1 MNNFWRDSVL
11 QRAHPTKRPQNGV
24 VSSDQGAAAVPE
36 RTGLTVSAV
45 ARRMGVAPA
54 TLRTWDRRYGVGPSE
69 HTPGSHRRYTP
80 SDLAR
85 LEHMRRLVI
94 AGVPPAEAAK
104 AARDLD
110 VDDTTLAPVTQ
121 LPTPTALDDA
131 DVPSGGR
138 AGGGRV
144 VALPGGAQA
153 ARGLARAAQALD
165 SAACIDIITDSLDR
179 RGVVW
184 TWDHLLVPVLNGVGQ
199 QWSDTG
205 RGVEI
210 EHALSAA
217 VQDALSGKVR
227 SAPPATNNRSV
238 LLACAPNEMHSLVL
252 WGVAAALSERRIGA
266 RILGASLPA
275 SALASAV
282 QRLGPAVVFVW
293 AQIPD
298 TADPDLLAELPA
310 VRPAATLLIGGPG
323 WREHAGPVPTD
334 VVRVTDLTDTVGRI
348 AYAVGG

>member
-1 MNNFWRDSVL
+1 MNNFWRDQPV
-11 QRAHPTKRPQNGV
+11 QRAQRGNRPHNGA
-24 VSSDQGAAAVPE
+24 VSSDQGAVPAPE

-80 SDLAR
+80 ADLAR
-85 LEHMRRLVI
+85 LDHMRRLVI
-94 AGVPPAEAAK
+94 AGVPPAEAAR
-104 AARDLD
+104 AAREID
-110 VDDTTLAPVTQ
+110 VDSADLAAVTQ
-121 LPTPTALDDA
+121 LPTPPPITDGDL
-131 DVPSGGR
+131 PEGGR

-165 SAACIDIITDSLDR
+165 SAACIDIVTDSLDR

-184 TWDHLLVPVLNGVGQ
+184 TWDNLLVPVLTGIGQ

-217 VQDALSGKVR
+217 VQDALSGKVL

-238 LLACAPNEMHSLVL
+238 LLACAPDEMHSLVL
-252 WGVAAALSERRIGA
+252 WAVAAALSERRIGA

-298 TADPDLLAELPA
+298 TADPELLSLLPA
-310 VRPAATLLIGGPG
+310 TRPAATVLIGGPG
-323 WREHAGPVPTD
+323 WRATAGRLPQD
-334 VVRVTDLTDTVGRI
+334 VVKVTDLTDTVGRI

>member
-1 MNNFWRDSVL
+1 MNNFRRECPSR
-11 QRAHPTKRPQNGV
+11 RAVRPHRPQNDRV
-24 VSSDQGAAAVPE
+24 TPDSGAAAAEPP
-36 RTGLTVSAV
+36 GLTVAAV

-54 TLRTWDRRYGVGPSE
+54 TLRTWDRRYGVGPSD
-69 HTPGSHRRYTP
+69 HRPGAHRRY
-80 SDLAR
+80 SAADLAR

-94 AGVPPAEAAK
+94 AGVPPAEAAR
-104 AARDLD
+104 AARELDLD
-110 VDDTTLAPVTQ
+110 AVQLAPVTQ
-121 LPTPTALDDA
+121 LPTPVALPDTEA
-131 DVPSGGR
+131 GGR

-144 VALPGGAQA
+144 VALPGGQQA

-165 SAACIDIITDSLDR
+165 SAACNAIITESLDR

-184 TWDHLLVPVLNGVGQ
+184 TWDHLLLPVLAGVGQ
-199 QWSDTG
+199 QWSETG

-217 VQDALSGKVR
+217 VQDALGGKVR
-227 SAPPATNNRSV
+227 SSDPPTNNRAV
-238 LLACAPNEMHSLVL
+238 LLACAPDEMHSLVL
-252 WGVAAALSERRIGA
+252 WAVAAALAERRIGA

-282 QRLGPAVVFVW
+282 QRIGPAVVFVW

-298 TADPDLLAELPA
+298 TADPALLSTLPA
-310 VRPAATLLIGGPG
+310 LRPAASVLIGGPG
-323 WREHAGPVPTD
+323 WRTDRGRLPGD
-334 VVRVTDLTDTVGRI
+334 VVKVEDLTDTVGRI

>member
-1 MNNFWRDSVL
+1 
-11 QRAHPTKRPQNGV
+11 
-24 VSSDQGAAAVPE
+24 
-36 RTGLTVSAV
+36 
-45 ARRMGVAPA
+45 MGVAPA

-69 HTPGSHRRYTP
+69 HTPGSHRRYSP
-80 SDLAR
+80 ADLAR

-94 AGVPPAEAAK
+94 AGVPPADAAK
-104 AARDLD
+104 AARDLE
-110 VDDTTLAPVTQ
+110 VDGTELAPVTQ
-121 LPTPTALDDA
+121 LPAPTPIPAA
-131 DVPSGGR
+131 DVPEGGR

-165 SAACIDIITDSLDR
+165 TAACIDIVTDSLDR

-184 TWDHLLVPVLNGVGQ
+184 TWDNLLVPVLTGIGQ

-238 LLACAPNEMHSLVL
+238 LLACAPDEMHSLVL
-252 WGVAAALSERRIGA
+252 WAVAAALAERRIGA

-298 TADPDLLAELPA
+298 TADPELLSLLPA
-310 VRPAATLLIGGPG
+310 TRPAATVLIGGPG
-323 WREHAGPVPTD
+323 WRATTGRLPQD